1 MNITIPTDSLRKL
14 LADHPEVE
22 LRLSS
27 MACEKVAEEIKR
39 KVGEKLSKNE
49 CAGSRATSS
58 SRPSTTSG
66 ARYDL

>member
-49 CAGSRATSS
+49 VR
-58 SRPSTTSG
+58 RL
-66 ARYDL
+66 ARDEFVKTINDVRSAL